1 MPAKES
7 KGTDAPPNAPTASA
21 ISQIAAMNPRRVTVE
36 LPLPI
41 PGTRN
46 RPPTVTLEWSR
57 EDTTLPLSELL
68 QKIETYV
75 AQYGSM

>member
-7 KGTDAPPNAPTASA
+7 KGSATSPNPPSESA
-21 ISQIAAMNPRRVTVE
+21 ISLIAQMNPRRVTVE

-41 PGTRN
+41 PGTRAH
-46 RPPTVTLEWSR
+46 PPTVTLEWSR

-68 QKIETYV
+68 QKIESYV
-75 AQYGSM
+75 AQYGSK